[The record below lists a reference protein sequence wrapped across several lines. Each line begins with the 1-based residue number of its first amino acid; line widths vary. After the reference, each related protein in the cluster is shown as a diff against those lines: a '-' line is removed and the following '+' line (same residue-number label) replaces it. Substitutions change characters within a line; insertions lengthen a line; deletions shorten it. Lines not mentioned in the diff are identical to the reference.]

1 MKNTKY
7 QLTQHHIIPRS
18 RGGPTRNYNLKMV
31 PRDRHEKYHTLFS
44 NRTPEEIVDYLN
56 KDFWNNRY
64 EVNLSPLERL

>member
-1 MKNTKY
+1 MKNDKY
-7 QLTQHHIIPRS
+7 KLTRHHIVPRS
-18 RGGPTRNYNLKMV
+18 RGGTTRDSNLKMV

-64 EVNLSPLERL
+64 EINISSLEKL